1 MSLLAWPLTLIGL
14 VAMYGWARW
23 LLHNADD
30 PPGAILI
37 GTTTLALSGGAL
49 SLAMLWPG
57 LLGLPVDWRIAAL
70 IAAPLALAGWIIWRR
85 GQPRAT
91 HAQGHTAGARD
102 PLRLIAWG
110 VVIVICALI
119 VFNAAYWPFSID
131 DSLSIYAWFGKH
143 IARSGALP
151 VGDLYETYPMAVPL
165 LYAFSHQAAGWI
177 DEGLARL
184 IPALFAVGS
193 IGAAYALGSALYDS
207 GVGRL
212 AALLM
217 ALAPMVTH
225 WASTGYVDLPA
236 GFGFGMSAVFL
247 ARLARSGGWRDAL
260 LAGLLAGLAAWIK
273 NSGLLIVPSLA
284 LWLAYRWTIGGEPLR
299 RVAGQGLLI
308 GLGFAAVA
316 GPWYARNLIMAG
328 TLVPPTGWTWL
339 AERTLANL
347 FPYLV
352 DSRYGL
358 IGVAFTAGIVLTLW
372 RALRTRGRAL
382 APALLV
388 ILYAPFFAAWW
399 TFVSYDGRFLLA
411 LTPLVAVM
419 GASALRMAGAWQEG
433 ILGERWR
440 AAIRAGI
447 AVVIVALALPAAS
460 AALDFKGELLRDPF
474 MPLEARHHLVLGDRY
489 VMARRLTALPSG
501 SRVWVSD
508 VLLPYHADGVSVTV
522 GGWPAPEQIAAY
534 DYWVLNPGETL
545 PAWFGDETP
554 IAEAGGFRLYRVP
567 PSS

>member
-1 MSLLAWPLTLIGL
+1 MSVLAWPLTLMGL

-23 LLHNADD
+23 LLHDADD

-70 IAAPLALAGWIIWRR
+70 IVAPLALAGLIVWRR
-85 GQPRAT
+85 GQPPAVGRRG
-91 HAQGHTAGARD
+91 QTAAGRD
-102 PLRLIAWG
+102 SLRLIAWG
-110 VVIVICALI
+110 VVVVICALI

-131 DSLSIYAWFGKH
+131 DSLSIYAWFGKY

-193 IGAAYALGSALYDS
+193 IGAAYALGSALYDTS
-207 GVGRL
+207 VGRL

-225 WASTGYVDLPA
+225 WASTGYVDLPT
-236 GFGFGMSAVFL
+236 GFCFGMSAVFL
-247 ARLARSGGWRDAL
+247 ARLAGGGTWRDAL

-284 LWLAYRWTIGGEPLR
+284 LWLAYRWLACGQPFR
-299 RVAGQGLLI
+299 RVAWHALLI
-308 GLGFAAVA
+308 GLAFAAVA
-316 GPWYARNLIMAG
+316 GPWYARNLILAG
-328 TLVPPTGWTWL
+328 ALVPPTGWTWL

-358 IGVAFTAGIVLTLW
+358 IGVAFTVGMLLAVW
-372 RALRTRGRAL
+372 RAIRTRGRAL

-388 ILYAPFFAAWW
+388 IMYAPFFAAWW
-399 TFVSYDGRFLLA
+399 AFVSYDGRFLLA

-419 GASALRMAGAWQEG
+419 GASALRMAGAWVAG
-433 ILGERWR
+433 IPGGRWR

-447 AVVIVALALPAAS
+447 VVAIAALALPAAS
-460 AALDFKGELLRDPF
+460 AALDFKGELLRDPL
-474 MPLEARHHLVLGDRY
+474 MPLEVRHQLVLGSRY
-489 VMARRLTALPSG
+489 AMARRLAALPPG

-522 GGWPAPEQIAAY
+522 GGQPAPEQIAAY
-534 DYWVLNPGETL
+534 DYWVLNPGEPL

-567 PSS
+567 PPS